1 MSLFP
6 PLEQESLHQ
15 EMLDEI
21 LEQRVVSSRA
31 RVNPRAVKRKMS
43 KYPTKHRAAACP
55 AGKRTIRVRIIS
67 K

>member
-1 MSLFP
+1 
-6 PLEQESLHQ
+6 
-15 EMLDEI
+15 MLDEI